1 MEDPF
6 TFWSARPAV
15 EAIEI
20 ARRHLGES
28 LLYNR
33 SDIYKG
39 HHFWRIG
46 FAPGF
51 GLAGVE
57 PQIRK
62 ELDGI
67 GWLFLTT
74 GQSIEYK
81 GQTLPT
87 FGLTPILPRP
97 LEVGYHATRSC
108 LIPKI
113 CGEHGEG
120 LLPSNA
126 ERRATGF
133 PDTDG
138 VIHVCAK
145 LSHEGDQNDSA
156 EWWMMTLGKKNNF
169 NDPDWGIV
177 RIDMTGLPATARV
190 YQDMHSASGVIVDRI
205 DRIPGRLI
213 SEVSGRGP
221 AVPAASRTEGASA
234 SAPRRGGSR
243 N

>member
-1 MEDPF
+1 SRMENPL
-6 TFWSARPAV
+6 TFWSAHPPV
-15 EAIEI
+15 EAMEI

-33 SDIYKG
+33 SDIFKG

-51 GLAGVE
+51 DLVGVE
-57 PQIRK
+57 AQICK

-74 GQSIEYK
+74 GQSVEYK

-87 FGLTPILPRP
+87 FGIAPILPRA
-97 LEVGYHATRSC
+97 LEIGYHATRVC

-113 CGEHGEG
+113 CGENGEG

-126 ERRATGF
+126 ERRATHF
-133 PDTDG
+133 PDTNG
-138 VIHVCAK
+138 VIHVCER

-156 EWWMMTLGKKNNF
+156 EWW
-169 NDPDWGIV
+169 
-177 RIDMTGLPATARV
+177 R
-190 YQDMHSASGVIVDRI
+190 
-205 DRIPGRLI
+205 
-213 SEVSGRGP
+213 
-221 AVPAASRTEGASA
+221 
-234 SAPRRGGSR
+234 
-243 N
+243 

>member
-6 TFWSARPAV
+6 TFWSAHPPV
-15 EAIEI
+15 EAMEI
-20 ARRHLGES
+20 ARRHLGVS
-28 LLYNR
+28 LLHNR
-33 SDIYKG
+33 SDIFKG
-39 HHFWRIG
+39 RHIWRIG

-51 GLAGVE
+51 DLAGVE
-57 PQIRK
+57 AQIRK

-74 GQSIEYK
+74 GQSIDYS
-81 GQTLPT
+81 GPTLPT
-87 FGLTPILPRP
+87 FGMAPILPRT
-97 LEVGYHATRSC
+97 LEVGYHATRAC

-113 CGEHGEG
+113 CGGHGEG

-126 ERRATGF
+126 ERRATHF
-133 PDTDG
+133 PDTDS
-138 VIHVCAK
+138 VIHVCEK

-156 EWWMMTLGKKNNF
+156 EWWMTTLSKKNNF

-205 DRIPGRLI
+205 VRIPGRLI
-213 SEVSGRGP
+213 R
-221 AVPAASRTEGASA
+221 AVDLPE
-234 SAPRRGGSR
+234 PQ
-243 N
+243 